1 MTGLVYADHCQRT
14 DFFPCQKNYK
24 PFLRAWETIQILTGL
39 LKFGALNFRDKKEV
53 LKIRKLLNGK
63 DLNGKF
69 DNTGELLL
77 NNGQTDNL
85 IKYFWEPFI
94 YAVFNTVPEN
104 VSVEIFLNVI
114 KKGFSANQNSVLV
127 IPEVNLNELLIN
139 DALFYLQNKNAEINF
154 NRIVKRIEFSED
166 LKTAEYVSF
175 EDGSKIS
182 PDYIISAIPFFAS

>member
-1 MTGLVYADHCQRT
+1 M
-14 DFFPCQKNYK
+14 
-24 PFLRAWETIQILTGL
+24 

-127 IPEVNLNELLIN
+127 IPEVNLNELLMN

-154 NRIVKRIEFSED
+154 NRKVKQIEFSED

-182 PDYIISAIPFFAS
+182 QDYIISAVPFFAFRKLFDEKPMNQKDLKLNILNQAV